1 MKEGENKKAIFP
13 DIKTIYAAKR
23 NINQVINQTPLLQ
36 NLSLSDK
43 YQANILLKR
52 EDLQKTRSYKIR
64 GAYHKISLLSIEK
77 QKRGV
82 VCASAGN
89 HAQGFAFTCHELNIK
104 GKIFMPTTTPN
115 QKIKQVRMYGK
126 ENVEII
132 LTGDTFDEAQA
143 EALKECQTKKL
154 SFIPPFDDITIIEG
168 QATMGLEILENSND
182 KIDYLFI
189 PIGGGG
195 LAAGLSTVFK
205 QISPETKL
213 IGVEPEGAASMK
225 AAFKAGN
232 VVRLENINT
241 FVDGAAVKEVGKIP
255 FEICKNNIETL
266 VTVPEGKICTTI
278 LELYNEEALVV
289 EPAGALSIAAL
300 DLFKEEIKGRNVVC
314 IASGGNNDIT
324 RMEEIKER
332 SLLYEKLKHYFLIR
346 FPQRPGALKEFLV
359 DVLGPTDDITHF
371 EYHKKNNR
379 SAGPALVGIAVKKPD
394 NLSRIIE
401 KLTEKKIKYEYLND
415 QSDLFHY
422 II

>member
-1 MKEGENKKAIFP
+1 MKEGKKNNQIFP
-13 DIKTIYAAKR
+13 DIKSIYAAKR
-23 NINQVINQTPLLQ
+23 NIKQVINQTPLLQ

-43 YQANILLKR
+43 YQANVLLKR
-52 EDLQKTRSYKIR
+52 EDLQKTRSYKLR
-64 GAYHKISLLSIEK
+64 GAYHKISLLSSEK
-77 QKRGV
+77 QKKGV

-89 HAQGFAFTCHELNIK
+89 HAQGFALTCNALNIR
-104 GKIFMPTTTPN
+104 GLIFMPTTTPN

-126 ENVEII
+126 NNIEII
-132 LTGDTFDEAQA
+132 FIGDTFDEAQT
-143 EALKECQTKKL
+143 EALKECKSQNL
-154 SFIPPFDDITIIEG
+154 SFIPPFDDLSIIEG
-168 QATMGLEILENSND
+168 QATIGLEILENSNE

-195 LAAGLSTVFK
+195 LAAGISTVFK
-205 QISPETKL
+205 EISPETKL

-225 AAFKAGN
+225 AAIKAGK
-232 VVRLENINT
+232 VVRLNNINT
-241 FVDGAAVKEVGKIP
+241 FVDGAAVKEVGKKT
-255 FEICKNNIETL
+255 FEICKNNIETI
-266 VTVPEGKICTTI
+266 VTVAEGKICTTI
-278 LELYNEEALVV
+278 LELYNEEAMVI

-300 DLFKEEIKGRNVVC
+300 DLFKEEIKGKNVVC

-379 SAGPALVGIAVKKPD
+379 NTGPALVGIAVKKPGD
-394 NLSRIIE
+394 LSLIVE
-401 KLTEKKIKYEYLND
+401 KLINKKIKYEYLND

>member
-1 MKEGENKKAIFP
+1 MKEAENGFNFP

-23 NINQVINQTPLLQ
+23 NINQIINQTPLLQ

-43 YQANILLKR
+43 YDAKVFLKR
-52 EDLQKTRSYKIR
+52 EDLQKTRSYKLR
-64 GAYHKISLLSIEK
+64 GAYHKISLLSKKEK
-77 QKRGV
+77 AKGV

-89 HAQGFAFTCHELNIK
+89 HAQGFAFTCHHLNIK

-126 ENVEII
+126 ENVEVI
-132 LTGDTFDEAQA
+132 LIGDTFDEAQN
-143 EALKECQTKKL
+143 EAKKICKEKGM
-154 SFIPPFDDITIIEG
+154 SFIPPFDDMTIIEG
-168 QATMGLEILENSND
+168 QATIGLEILESSTE

-225 AAFKAGN
+225 AAISAGK
-232 VVRLENINT
+232 VVRMENINT
-241 FVDGAAVKEVGKIP
+241 FVDGAAVKEVGKKT
-255 FEICKNNIETL
+255 FEICRNNIETI
-266 VTVPEGKICTTI
+266 VTVPEGKICTSI
-278 LELYNEEALVV
+278 LELYNEDAMVV
-289 EPAGALSIAAL
+289 EPAGALSITAL
-300 DLFKEEIKGRNVVC
+300 DFFSEEIKGKTVVC

-346 FPQRPGALKEFLV
+346 FPQRPGALKEFVV
-359 DVLGPTDDITHF
+359 DVLDPSDDITHF
-371 EYHKKNNR
+371 EYKKKNNR
-379 SAGPALVGIAVKKPD
+379 NSGPALIGIAVKKPD
-394 NLSRIIE
+394 DLNRIIE
-401 KLTEKKIKYEYLND
+401 RLEIKKIKYEYLND

>member
-1 MKEGENKKAIFP
+1 MKEGEKNKPIFP
-13 DIKTIYAAKR
+13 DIKSIYAAKR
-23 NINQVINQTPLLQ
+23 NINQIINPTPLLQ

-43 YQANILLKR
+43 FQANIFLKR
-52 EDLQKTRSYKIR
+52 EDLQKTRSYKLR
-64 GAYHKISLLSIEK
+64 GAFHKISLLSKEK
-77 QKRGV
+77 QKKGV

-89 HAQGFAFTCHELNIK
+89 HAQGFAFTCHELGIK
-104 GKIFMPTTTPN
+104 GKVFMPTTTPN
-115 QKIKQVRMYGK
+115 QKVKQVRMYGK
-126 ENVEII
+126 DNVEII

-143 EALKECQTKKL
+143 EAMIECQSKKL

-168 QATMGLEILENSND
+168 QATIGLEILESSIE

-225 AAFKAGN
+225 AAIEAGK

-255 FEICKNNIETL
+255 FEICKNNIETI
-266 VTVPEGKICTTI
+266 VTVAEGKICTTI
-278 LELYNEEALVV
+278 LELYNEEAMVV

-300 DLFKEEIKGRNVVC
+300 DLFKEEIKNKTVVC

-359 DVLGPTDDITHF
+359 EVLGPTDDVTHF

-379 SAGPALVGIAVKKPD
+379 NTGPALVGIAVKKPD
-394 NLSRIIE
+394 NLALIIE
-401 KLTEKKIKYEYLND
+401 KLIEKKIKYEYLND